1 MGALLFQYI
10 KMHRKGIGIFFLFSL
25 IFLIV
30 FALYRLPWEAV
41 VYAAVLCGFIGILFL
56 LPDYRRYCSK
66 CRRLLHMQEDVGMT
80 LERLPEAGDEP
91 ERLYQEL
98 LQILYRQKQQSMDE
112 SNRRYQELT
121 DYYTIW
127 AHQIKTPIAAMDLIL
142 QKAADE
148 ERPCREEGQPSA
160 DIRQN
165 GQDEGLL
172 LAEENAVRQLSE
184 ELKRIRQY
192 VDMVLVVLRLDSDST
207 DYVIREY
214 DLDDILRQAVKKYA
228 AQFIYKKLS
237 LRYEPINRRVLTDEK
252 WLLFVVEQVLSNALK
267 YTRTGFIEIYM
278 EEPETLCIRDT
289 GIGIAQEDLPRIF
302 EKSYTGYN
310 GRSDKKASGIGL
322 YLSRRICGK
331 LGHTITAV
339 STVGEGTT
347 IRIGLARQEIEFE

>member
-1 MGALLFQYI
+1 MEALLFQYI
-10 KMHRKGIGIFFLFSL
+10 KMHRKGVGIFFLFSL

-30 FALYRLPWEAV
+30 FALYGLPWEAV
-41 VYAAVLCGFIGILFL
+41 VYAAALCGFIGILL
-56 LPDYRRYCSK
+56 LILDYRRFCSK
-66 CRRLLHMQEDVGMT
+66 CRKLTLMQEDVGMT

-98 LQILYRQKQQSMDE
+98 LWILYRQKRQSMDE

-142 QKAADE
+142 Q
-148 ERPCREEGQPSA
+148 
-160 DIRQN
+160 N
-165 GQDEGLL
+165 YQDKGLFL
-172 LAEENAVRQLSE
+172 DEENAVRQLSE

-228 AQFIYKKLS
+228 TQFIYKKLS
-237 LRYEPINRRVLTDEK
+237 LKYEPVKRRVLTDEK

-267 YTRTGFIEIYM
+267 YTRTGFIEISM
-278 EEPETLCIRDT
+278 EEPDILCIRDT
-289 GIGIAQEDLPRIF
+289 GIGIAPEDLPRIF

-331 LGHTITAV
+331 LGHTIAAA
-339 STVGEGTT
+339 SAVGEGTT
-347 IRIGLARQEIEFE
+347 IRIGLARQEIKME

>member
-1 MGALLFQYI
+1 MEALLFQYI
-10 KMHRKGIGIFFLFSL
+10 KMHRKGVGIFFLFSL

-30 FALYRLPWEAV
+30 FALYGLPWEAV
-41 VYAAVLCGFIGILFL
+41 AYAAALCGFIGILL
-56 LPDYRRYCSK
+56 LVLDYRRFCSK
-66 CRRLLHMQEDVGMT
+66 CRKLVLMQEDVGLT

-98 LQILYRQKQQSMDE
+98 LRILYRQKRQSMDE
-112 SNRRYQELT
+112 SNRRYQELM

-142 QKAADE
+142 Q
-148 ERPCREEGQPSA
+148 
-160 DIRQN
+160 N
-165 GQDEGLL
+165 YQDKGLFL
-172 LAEENAVRQLSE
+172 DEENAVRQLSE

-228 AQFIYKKLS
+228 TQFIYKKLS
-237 LRYEPINRRVLTDEK
+237 LKYEPVKRRVLTDEK

-267 YTRTGFIEIYM
+267 YTRTGFIEISM
-278 EEPETLCIRDT
+278 EEPDILCIRDT
-289 GIGIAQEDLPRIF
+289 GIGIAPEDLPRIF

-331 LGHTITAV
+331 LGHTIAAA
-339 STVGEGTT
+339 SAVGEGTT
-347 IRIGLARQEIEFE
+347 IRIGLARQEIEME

>member
-1 MGALLFQYI
+1 MEALLFQYI
-10 KMHRKGIGIFFLFSL
+10 KMHRKGVGIFFLFSL

-30 FALYRLPWEAV
+30 FALYGLPWEAV
-41 VYAAVLCGFIGILFL
+41 AYAATLCGFIGILL
-56 LPDYRRYCSK
+56 LILDYRRFCSK
-66 CRRLLHMQEDVGMT
+66 CRKLTLMQEDVGMT

-98 LQILYRQKQQSMDE
+98 LWILYRQKRQSMDE

-142 QKAADE
+142 Q
-148 ERPCREEGQPSA
+148 
-160 DIRQN
+160 N
-165 GQDEGLL
+165 YQDKGLFL
-172 LAEENAVRQLSE
+172 DEENAVRQLSE

-228 AQFIYKKLS
+228 TQFIYKKLS
-237 LRYEPINRRVLTDEK
+237 LKYEPVKRRVLTDEK

-267 YTRTGFIEIYM
+267 YTRTGFIEISM
-278 EEPETLCIRDT
+278 EEPDILCIRDT
-289 GIGIAQEDLPRIF
+289 GIGIAPEDLPRIF

-322 YLSRRICGK
+322 YLCRRVCRK
-331 LGHTITAV
+331 LGHTITAA
-339 STVGEGTT
+339 SAVGEGTT
-347 IRIGLARQEIEFE
+347 IRIGLARQEIEME